1 MLERLPFRFQQ
12 CFSPFNML
20 LFGGSYET
28 ELFRHL
34 SNNVVR
40 SQKVQKYI
48 GCEELFKIKSKF
60 EICKKKKRENV
71 SGF

>member
-1 MLERLPFRFQQ
+1 MLAKLPFRFQQ
-12 CFSPFNML
+12 CFRPFNML
-20 LFGGSYET
+20 LLGGSYET

-40 SQKVQKYI
+40 SQKVQKYV
-48 GCEELFKIKSKF
+48 GCEDCSKLNLSL
-60 EICKKKKRENV
+60 KNVKKKRENV

>member
-1 MLERLPFRFQQ
+1 MVERLPFRFEQL
-12 CFSPFNML
+12 FRPFTML
-20 LFGGSYET
+20 LFEGLYET

-40 SQKVQKYI
+40 SRKVQIYI

-60 EICKKKKRENV
+60 RKCKKKRENV
-71 SGF
+71 FGF